1 MTEEN
6 SVPKESA
13 IVEVNETTEIVKV
26 DESTEIVEASQQT
39 TEIVTKEMPANT
51 PEQVIKETAAL
62 FEAIKKRAEAEF
74 QSASELTREAYM
86 NAINKAREAIEQN
99 QASAKER
106 VDQASEIIKKEAE
119 KNWLLVDAIKT
130 RAQSEI
136 QSAGNVTLENYLKSV
151 RQAREAIEQNKSI
164 EKERI
169 EQAVQDVQKQAEKNW
184 QVVASEIESFGVRLA
199 DAAKNAW
206 NSLMAYF
213 SK

>member
-13 IVEVNETTEIVKV
+13 IVEVNETTEIV
-26 DESTEIVEASQQT
+26 EASEQT
-39 TEIVTKEMPANT
+39 TAIVTKEMPANT
-51 PEQVIKETAAL
+51 PDEVIKETAAL

-74 QSASELTREAYM
+74 QSATELTREAYM
-86 NAINKAREAIEQN
+86 NALNKARDVIEQN
-99 QASAKER
+99 QVSAKER
-106 VDQASEIIKKEAE
+106 IDQASQIINKEAE

-151 RQAREAIEQNKSI
+151 RQAREAIEQNQLI

-206 NSLMAYF
+206 NSLMAHF